1 MSGTES
7 YSKCLDLT
15 IKDLRLYRRRFWIY
29 KEFSILFKTKNWD
42 FKKRHKNQTKKKESS
57 V

>member
-42 FKKRHKNQTKKKESS
+42 FKKRHKNQTKK
-57 V
+57 